1 MVLNELLTA
10 KVDLH
15 CHCSNCSLPTSTILY
30 AIWMQAAFTSALHS
44 RYQPDRI
51 RSLSPCLLEGISSP
65 HFLLTSP
72 SQVHQHKKA
81 TQAPRTLWSN
91 VVSVCLAAQFFALQ
105 ESLSHAQAAGSNS
118 DPCDTIQSLLCLA
131 F

>member
-1 MVLNELLTA
+1 M
-10 KVDLH
+10 
-15 CHCSNCSLPTSTILY
+15 
-30 AIWMQAAFTSALHS
+30 
-44 RYQPDRI
+44 
-51 RSLSPCLLEGISSP
+51 
-65 HFLLTSP
+65 
-72 SQVHQHKKA
+72 KKA

-105 ESLSHAQAAGSNS
+105 ESLSHAQTAGSNS